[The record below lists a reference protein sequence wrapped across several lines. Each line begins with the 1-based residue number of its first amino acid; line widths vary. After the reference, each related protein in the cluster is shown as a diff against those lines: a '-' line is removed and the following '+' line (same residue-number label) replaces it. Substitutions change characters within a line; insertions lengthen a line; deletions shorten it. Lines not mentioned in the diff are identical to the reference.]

1 MITRELYELCV
12 DYLAWYDDVV
22 SFWDYAHYLT
32 ERDIKMAKL
41 AEEIINLWLKG
52 M

>member
-1 MITRELYELCV
+1 MITDELYDICI
-12 DYLAWYDDVV
+12 DYLAWYDDMV
-22 SFWDYAHYLT
+22 YLGCGGYLT
-32 ERDIKMAKL
+32 QNDIRKAQL